1 MFPSLNNVTT
11 TKSYTYLNITPPNT
25 NCYNNQEMFEQD
37 NSNNPENNDI
47 CSNLNENINNNENH
61 SIMDEK
67 KDMSNSNF
75 EEPCCEE
82 ILTKLFIKPTNIYGD
97 DDESENT
104 PPKVDKT
111 TEIKKDDFFE
121 DKNVIKP
128 KDDVILGIQKNKI
141 NKKHKKCITTKF
153 LNKKRK
159 KTIFFRTENRY
170 IQFGNKLLIKNFRV
184 PNIKSKTLRIFIQ
197 EIIPFWVTNAK
208 PNKHKKLNV
217 NKIINNY
224 KNPKYKKMKIS
235 DFISKKIE
243 IPNNIDKDIIN
254 IKLKFTLKEA
264 FLCFAKETSSKEILL
279 SVLARLGLKNKI
291 IDINKFFIGLDT
303 KNMYIN
309 GLAEKERD
317 YNNILKA
324 FSQLVEEFNDTK
336 NDL

>member
-1 MFPSLNNVTT
+1 MFPSLNKVTT
-11 TKSYTYLNITPPNT
+11 NISYTQLNITPPNT
-25 NCYNNQEMFEQD
+25 NYYNNQEILEQD

-47 CSNLNENINNNENH
+47 FRNLNEIINNNENH
-61 SIMDEK
+61 SFMNEK
-67 KDMSNSNF
+67 KYMSNSNSQ
-75 EEPCCEE
+75 ENCCEE
-82 ILTKLFIKPTNIYGD
+82 IITKLFKQTNIYGD
-97 DDESENT
+97 DDEFENT

-121 DKNVIKP
+121 DKNVINP

-197 EIIPFWVTNAK
+197 EIIPFWVTKAK
-208 PNKHKKLNV
+208 PNKHKKLNI

-224 KNPKYKKMKIS
+224 KNHEYKDMKIS
-235 DFISKKIE
+235 DFISKEIE
-243 IPNNIDKDIIN
+243 IPNNIDKDIIS
-254 IKLKFTLKEA
+254 IKLQFTLKEA
-264 FLCFAKETSSKEILL
+264 FLCFAKEISSKEILR
-279 SVLARLGLKNKI
+279 SVLDRLGLKNKR
-291 IDINKFFIGLDT
+291 IDVNEFFVGLDT

-309 GLAEKERD
+309 GLAEKQRD

-324 FSQLVEEFNDTK
+324 FSQLVEEFND
-336 NDL
+336 

>member
-11 TKSYTYLNITPPNT
+11 KNTYRQLNITPPNT
-25 NCYNNQEMFEQD
+25 MFYNNPEIFEQD

-47 CSNLNENINNNENH
+47 CSNFNENINNNENH
-61 SIMDEK
+61 SILDKK
-67 KDMSNSNF
+67 KDMSNPNYDEHFF
-75 EEPCCEE
+75 EE
-82 ILTKLFIKPTNIYGD
+82 IITKHFKPTNIYGD

-104 PPKVDKT
+104 PPKADKT
-111 TEIKKDDFFE
+111 TEIKKDNFIE
-121 DKNVIKP
+121 DKNVINP
-128 KDDVILGIQKNKI
+128 KDDDVILGKQKNKI

-159 KTIFFRTENRY
+159 KTIFFRTENRET
-170 IQFGNKLLIKNFRV
+170 QFGNKLLIKNFRV

-197 EIIPFWVTNAK
+197 EIIPNWVTKVK
-208 PNKHKKLNV
+208 PNKDQKLNV
-217 NKIINNY
+217 NEIINNY
-224 KNPKYKKMKIS
+224 KNHEYKDMKIS
-235 DFISKKIE
+235 DFISKIIE
-243 IPNNIDKDIIN
+243 IPNNIDEDIIN
-254 IKLKFTLKEA
+254 IKLQFTLKEA
-264 FLCFAKETSSKEILL
+264 FLCFAKETSSKEILR

-291 IDINKFFIGLDT
+291 IDINKFFIDLDT

-324 FSQLVEEFNDTK
+324 FSQLVEEFK

>member
-1 MFPSLNNVTT
+1 MFPSLNNVTIT
-11 TKSYTYLNITPPNT
+11 ISYRRLNITPPNA
-25 NCYNNQEMFEQD
+25 NYYNNPEIFEQD

-61 SIMDEK
+61 SFMDEK
-67 KDMSNSNF
+67 KDMSNPNF
-75 EEPCCEE
+75 EEHCWEE
-82 ILTKLFIKPTNIYGD
+82 IITKHFKTTNLYGD
-97 DDESENT
+97 DYELENT

-111 TEIKKDDFFE
+111 TEIKKDNFIA
-121 DKNVIKP
+121 DKNVINP
-128 KDDVILGIQKNKI
+128 KDDDVILGKQKNKI
-141 NKKHKKCITTKF
+141 NKKHKKYITTKF

-224 KNPKYKKMKIS
+224 KNPEYKDMKIS
-235 DFISKKIE
+235 DFISKIIE
-243 IPNNIDKDIIN
+243 IHNNIDEDIIS
-254 IKLKFTLKEA
+254 IKLQFTLKEA
-264 FLCFAKETSSKEILL
+264 FLCFAKEISSKEILR
-279 SVLARLGLKNKI
+279 SVLDRLGLKNKR
-291 IDINKFFIGLDT
+291 IDVNEFFVGLDT

-324 FSQLVEEFNDTK
+324 FSQLVEEFND
-336 NDL
+336 